1 MCRGFLPDLPWAAGL
16 AKSAPRR
23 ALLACRVPP
32 VEPSPMCKVSPS
44 RQSEDE
50 ANAPKRLADSPVTP
64 ASSLILDIPER
75 PARSIRK
82 SEGIAFTAVSP
93 LY

>member
-1 MCRGFLPDLPWAAGL
+1 MCGGLTPNLPWAAGL

-23 ALLACRVPP
+23 ALLARRVPP
-32 VEPSPMCKVSPS
+32 IEPSRMCKGSPS
-44 RQSEDE
+44 RLSKDDAQ
-50 ANAPKRLADSPVTP
+50 APKRLADGPVTP

-93 LY
+93 FY